1 MEKRLLFLAL
11 TVVGALL
18 LANQFLPHMDVLPL
32 PAANAKV
39 RFELPVW
46 FAGDYRVEIS
56 MPKVDNKLTLSEE
69 IFPCEFLVFVA
80 QDEHQA
86 VSQRIESMH
95 TASEFGWANTQTF
108 VAGNMF
114 HLGHGTYDVT
124 ITGSGACPVAAS
136 RGASVTINR
145 FETEHILGSVIAW
158 MLAIVLTVVGLLG
171 LTFSEA
177 MRRPNQEFKNDA
189 PERRAS

>member
-1 MEKRLLFLAL
+1 MAS
-11 TVVGALL
+11 TIVGALL
-18 LANQFLPHMDVLPL
+18 LANQFLPQIDVLPL
-32 PAANAKV
+32 PAANGKV
-39 RFELPVW
+39 RFKLPVR

-56 MPKVDNKLTLSEE
+56 MPKADNKLALSEE
-69 IFPCEFLVFVA
+69 TFPCDLIMSVA
-80 QDEHQA
+80 QGEHQV

-95 TASEFGWANTQTF
+95 TASEYGWANTQTF

-145 FETEHILGSVIAW
+145 FETEHILGSFIAW
-158 MLAIVLTVVGLLG
+158 MLVTALILVGLIG
-171 LTFSEA
+171 LTFSESK
-177 MRRPNQEFKNDA
+177 PKNSA
-189 PERRAS
+189 AAGWRGYWGRKT